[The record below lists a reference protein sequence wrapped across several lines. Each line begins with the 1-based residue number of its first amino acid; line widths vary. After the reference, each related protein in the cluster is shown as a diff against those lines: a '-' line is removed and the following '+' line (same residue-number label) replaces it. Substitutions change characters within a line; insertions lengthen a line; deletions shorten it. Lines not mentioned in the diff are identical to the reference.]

1 MRKNIEP
8 TLKEIKWYLGLK
20 KSENF
25 VIPEYQREY
34 QWDKDKCDQLLQ
46 DIEMFIS
53 SGASDLY
60 FFGTIIVDCSSNDKF
75 SLIDGQQRT
84 ITFLLLLKALLLRL
98 NEVIPKVQGDKDSE
112 DLEAGL
118 TERRKEIMTILYKA
132 EAEEIPG
139 MLKDHSKTKGIL
151 ILENK
156 SINELYPDEFKKI
169 IEAKDFKEADEIVYK
184 TPRKK
189 KDGKYTNYFR
199 NFKFFYEKLYEKE
212 ASELNNFAKI
222 FLSNCEVIEIRSWQ
236 VEQAIMM
243 FNSLNSKGL
252 PLSDADIIS
261 GQLYSNVD
269 NDKKS
274 EFNERWKSIKEESKK
289 LDDLKITDIDGVLQ
303 QFMYINR
310 SKNKDYVRENSV
322 DVTTPGLRRYYT
334 EISKDLLKDPF
345 ELCKSLSKITQ
356 IWDEI
361 KEYPAIKLL
370 LKFNVNAKLFLMS
383 YLYRY
388 KVEEIDETKVVEI
401 CECLLRLF
409 ALLEIGDAGYSN
421 TKFKTFLFSENLKF
435 VDESVSIEDIKEDFD
450 KHISENWKEE
460 DVKEEILEYRK
471 NLLVFLNEYIFCKE
485 KSLRFDFD
493 ENVNIEH
500 VMPVGSRNKSSIQ
513 QDAGVDKDEFDDLV
527 NKLGNKILLEE
538 EINKSLGDAWFRT
551 KKQKS
556 VKEKAGY
563 RDSKYAIARE
573 LTNYHKDTWTK
584 EDIEAATT
592 EASERI
598 LSFVFNKNSKKK
610 HTL

>member
-8 TLKEIKWYLGLK
+8 TLKEIKRYLGLK

-274 EFNERWKSIKEESKK
+274 EFNERWKPIKEESKK

-356 IWDEI
+356 IWDKI

-513 QDAGVDKDEFDDLV
+513 QDAGVDKDEFDDLL